1 MDHLQL
7 MLAFWFNSFTY
18 LTNFI
23 QVGHDDGQKFFSNA
37 LNMIND
43 VLNLNL
49 YDFTHFFYTSKMGF
63 TSTNLPNVLFAT
75 SGKNFNF
82 IFFII
87 SLLTIFLTS
96 WFEIALWWTKTEN
109 TTNHRWL
116 VVFSDGHPIDYQKPK
131 GINRSCTLLQLTY
144 RNRKTSY

>member
-1 MDHLQL
+1 MIETWIICNWCC
-7 MLAFWFNSFTY
+7 AFWFNSFTY

-49 YDFTHFFYTSKMGF
+49 RFYSFFFTLPKWVSLLPTYPTSFLQPVVKISISF
-63 TSTNLPNVLFAT
+63 
-75 SGKNFNF
+75 
-82 IFFII
+82 FFII

-96 WFEIALWWTKTEN
+96 WFEIALWWRKAEN
-109 TTNHRWL
+109 ITNR
-116 VVFSDGHPIDYQKPK
+116 PIDYQKPK